1 MDGQELGTVT
11 DKQSPY
17 RSGKVAAYCED
28 SDVTFTPIIED
39 E

>member
-1 MDGQELGTVT
+1 MDGKELGTVT

-28 SDVTFTPIIED
+28 SDVTFTPIIGD
-39 E
+39 K